1 MSNIPSHVAELSLQE
16 RRELL
21 KKLLEQAA
29 ASKSQSTVSR
39 TCPVSFGQQ
48 RLWFLDRLMPGD
60 VSYLIPAHL
69 RLKGDLNVEA
79 LERALNETI
88 RRHESLRTAFA
99 LVEGQ
104 PVQLVAPALK
114 VALPVLD
121 LMALSEAAREA
132 EVQRLAN
139 DDARQSFDLAKGPLV
154 RAGLLRLRGQ
164 EHVLLLT
171 MHHIISDGWSVK
183 VLMTEL
189 AAIYEGFSEGRPS
202 PLPELPLQYR
212 DFARWQRAQ
221 LQGDVLNGQL
231 PYWSERLKDLPP
243 PISLPTDRP
252 RPDGQTFRGAS
263 KTIELPPPLTRDLK
277 SLSRREGATLF
288 MTLLAAFQ
296 VLLHRY
302 TGQTDIVV
310 GSPIAGRNH
319 PEVEQLIGFFINTLV
334 LRTDLRGKPSFR
346 ELLRRVR
353 ETTLEAYANQDVPF
367 ELLVE
372 RLNPARSLNQ
382 TPLFQVFFNML
393 NLPELENEISIR
405 GLAAER
411 LSSKEVES
419 KFDLTM
425 YVSEKNETIHFE
437 LVYNPDL
444 FESIR
449 MAEML
454 EQMSCLLSSIARSPE
469 ERISCFSLVTAR
481 AKLLLPDPAE
491 PLECDW
497 EGSIHAKFSWQARN
511 TPGQTAL
518 IDSEEVWTYGELL
531 ARSNQL
537 AHCLIDSGIKPQDTV
552 AIYGHRSAS
561 LIWAIMATLK
571 ARAAFVMLDPSYPPS
586 RLIDC
591 MRAANPQGWLQIE
604 AAGELDGTLA
614 ELVASIPLKCR
625 QRLPARTTAEEQ
637 GLLSDYATDDPG
649 TESRPDDIAYVTF
662 TSGTTGA
669 PNGVVGTHRPLSHFL
684 HWHCSR
690 FGLTGSDRFSMLS
703 GLSHDPLLRDV
714 FTPLWVGASLHIPDP
729 DRIGAPGWLAR
740 WIAHESITI
749 THLTPAMA
757 QLLCEAGA
765 PTTYSKDILTSLRYV
780 FIGGDALRNS
790 DVSRSRDLAP
800 NATCVN
806 FYGTTETPQAVAYF
820 VVPDD
825 AGIGQENSLSSPGDR
840 VPLGRGVSDVQLLVL
855 SDCGQLA
862 GVGELG
868 EIHVRTPYLAKGYL
882 GNDSLSRQRF
892 IVNSFTNA
900 ATDRVYKTGD
910 LGRYLPDG
918 NVDFIGRSDDQ
929 VKIRGYR
936 VELGEIDA
944 AVRMLPRVLEAVTVV
959 RQGSSGDVLL
969 VAYYTASAGPAIS
982 VTELR
987 SFLKSRLPDYMLPS
1001 AFVRMDTLPLSPN
1014 GKVYR
1019 SALPL
1024 PSWAHQNVPKELLA
1038 ASGTPVMEMLAEI
1051 FAGVL
1056 RLDRVGPYDDFF
1068 EMGGHSLL
1076 AAQLISRVRDA
1087 FNVELPLRSL
1097 FQTPTVSGLA
1107 GSIESGME
1115 AGDGL
1120 QAPPIKR
1127 IPRKGGLPL
1136 SFAQRRLWF
1145 LEQLD
1150 PGNSA
1155 YNIAAAVRLEGR
1167 LDIAA
1172 LERSFNEITSRHE
1185 VLRTCFVS
1193 VEGSPGEVVSP
1204 AWTMTLPVV
1213 NLTSLSESQRE
1224 AEAQRLMV
1232 EETHRPF
1239 DLAQLPLLR
1248 VTLVQLREQEHV
1260 MLLAVHH
1267 IIFDGWSM
1275 GVLVRELT
1283 VLYEAFSRGSP
1294 STLPDLPIQYADYAN
1309 WQREWLQ
1316 GEVLQKQLS
1325 YWTQQLGSASEVL
1338 ELAPGQPRQPA
1349 KVRRG
1354 GRRFFSL
1361 DRDLTESVKRLGQQE
1376 RATLFMTLLA
1386 AFKAVLYRYTGQESV
1401 TVGSPIANRGRLEIE
1416 GLIGMFVN
1424 TLVLKTELS
1433 GDPSFKMLVGRVR
1446 DVCLG
1451 AFAHH
1456 EVPFEKLVEELQ
1468 PERSLGYSP
1477 LFQVMFILQDPAPP
1491 DLQLGGLKLKLLP
1504 LENRSSKFD
1513 LTLIAVDAMGSLRGV
1528 IEYDAELFDA
1538 TTIER
1543 LAGHFEALLNRVAL
1557 DADRA
1562 ISELDLILEPERQQL
1577 VAELNAT
1584 FADYP
1589 NDTCIHQLFEE
1600 QVERTPNAVALTYEH
1615 GQLSFADLN
1624 GRADLLANYLR
1635 ALGVGPE
1642 VIVAICVEPS
1652 LEMVVGLLGILK
1664 AGGALAPLDPR
1675 YPRRRLAF
1683 MLEDSGA
1690 AVVLT
1695 QSRLLQLIP
1704 EHNARSVCLDDWEP
1718 IARQGGAIT
1727 PAEVTARNLAY
1738 VIYTSGSTGR
1748 PKGVMGL
1755 HRGTVNRFAWMTRQ
1769 YPFDP
1774 DEVCC
1779 QKTSLSFVDSVWE
1792 IFGPLL
1798 QGNRLVI
1805 VPEPERK
1812 QVDLLVERLAS
1823 EKVTRIVLVPSQ
1835 LEAMLSSGTPLKTG
1849 LPDVKYWTSS
1859 GEALPGEL
1867 CYRFHQELPGRTLIN
1882 LYGSSE
1888 VSADATC
1895 YDVRGSGAYANA
1907 PIGRPIANTEVYI
1920 LGKHLTPALAGT
1932 AGELYIAGAG
1942 LARGYFN
1949 NPELTSE
1956 RFIPSPFG
1964 SQRGDRLYRTGDVA
1978 KYAGDGNIRYL
1989 GRTDNQVKIRGH
2001 RIELGEVEEK
2011 LARQAGVKQAVV
2023 EARDYAGD
2031 KRLVAYLAPKTGQE
2045 VSVVEVDRKLRE
2057 ELPDYMVPTAF
2068 VIMQELPLTPNGKID
2083 RRSLPGP
2090 GGARFASEES
2100 YVPPRTPV
2108 EEIVTRLWTE
2118 LLRVERCGLHD
2129 NFFNLGGHSLLA
2141 TQLISRVRQVLQVDL
2156 PLRSLFE
2163 SPTIEQFALAIDAAM
2178 KGEVGAKLPALVP
2191 FDLEPYS
2198 VGGGIQDGFFVAPVS
2213 FAQQRLWFLDQLDPG
2228 NTAYN
2233 IATAVRLKGTLN
2245 AAALEASINQVIE
2258 RHSILRTCIRTA
2270 RGQPVQVIMPAERM
2284 ALTAAG
2290 FESLPD
2296 SRRQN
2301 EAKRSATDAARKPFD
2316 LAAGPLLRAML
2327 VKLGGQEHLLLLTM
2341 HHAICDLW
2349 SVRVMIAEVAK
2360 LYEAA
2365 NEGKPASLA
2374 ELPVQYAHF
2383 ATWQRQWLQGETLEA
2398 EIEYWK
2404 RQLEGVS
2411 VLQLPADRPRPAVQT
2426 FRGARLPLSLSK
2438 SLTDSLDALSRREGV
2453 TLFMTLLGAFQTLL
2467 YRYTGQTDIA
2477 VGSPIASRHHGQ
2489 TEKLLGYFANTL
2501 VLRANLSGNPTF
2513 RQVLSQV
2520 RETALS
2526 AYSHQ
2531 DFPFE
2536 KIVEV
2541 LQPERDL
2548 SHNPLFQVLFALQNV
2563 PFEPPKASGLTMEFM
2578 GIDGNTARFD
2588 LVLGLTQTAEAIT
2601 GAFEYNTDLF
2611 DAETISRFADHL
2623 VTLLQSICDG
2633 PERRISI
2640 LSLMTSLEM
2649 KRQVVDWNNSFVS
2662 YRKDVPLHRL
2672 FEEQAGRA
2680 PGAIALV
2687 CGAERLTYGELN
2699 RRANQ
2704 VARHLQRF
2712 GEIRGNTVCIC
2723 VERHVELIV
2732 SMIGILKAGGAYLP
2746 LDPAHPKQRLAYM
2759 LEDTSVKVLLTGQR
2773 LLAGLGSGG
2782 AQRVCLDS
2790 GWDDISQEGTD
2801 DLPASVPSDSL
2812 AYVIYT
2818 SGSTGRPKGVQI
2830 KHSSIASLVRA
2841 TDFLFQSPEQEAP
2854 EQEIWTLFHS
2864 CAFDFSAWEIW
2875 GCLLRG
2881 SRLVIVPPQ
2890 TAQSPAEFFDLLR
2903 AETVTVLNQ
2912 TPSSLRQL
2920 VNLTDQDGQKSG
2932 AQAARKITD
2941 LSLRVIICGG
2951 EALPAELADQV
2962 LDWQVSAWNFY
2973 GPTEAAVWAA
2983 AGKIEPNSS
2992 KEGLLPIG
3000 SPLANTQIYLLDAN
3014 LEMAPVGVPGQLH
3027 IGGDGLA
3034 WGYLNRAEL
3043 TAERFIPD
3051 HFSGQPGRCLY
3062 RTGDLASYRPNG
3074 EINYLG
3080 RMDHQVKIRGYRI
3093 EIGEVESVL
3102 SRCPGVKQAV
3112 VVDRLDKAGAK
3123 QLMAYIVNNGSHDPT
3138 AGDLRDFL
3146 KKELPDHMVPSAF
3159 AALESLPM
3167 TPNGKIDRKALS
3179 ALDQL
3184 RPGLAGQYVAPRG
3197 FEEAVLAGVWADL
3210 LGLEEVGVHDSF
3222 FELGGHSLLTPAI
3235 VTKARELLRVELS
3248 LRDIFESPT
3257 IAELAECVERA
3268 RRLKSDSLSWSPLV
3282 ALHRGGR
3289 KRPFFCVHAGGG
3301 GVGCYLDLARHL
3313 GEDQP
3318 FYGLQAPEVGDSW
3331 ESTHYY
3337 SSVEE
3342 MAAEYVEAVCRA
3354 RPEGPYLI
3362 GGWSAG
3368 GVIAFEVAQQ
3378 LKSLGKEV
3386 GLLALMDCMPR
3397 SMATVNFNPGA
3408 LAFLYAR
3415 SMAVSSGKDL
3425 PLAFDAIQDSGLDE
3439 QLSYLSGRLKAAGI
3453 LPEQTRVEWFRR
3465 ILDGMM
3471 TRDQHLRRYVP
3482 RVYPGRITLFRGN
3495 QVDADFIK
3503 AQDVLD
3509 GNIIDHSD
3517 PTNGWGRL
3525 STEPV
3530 EVHEVP
3536 GHHYTIVVEPN
3547 VKALARQLRLCIE
3560 KVQARQADWL
3570 GERPSRAPNKSAR
3583 GLG

>member
-1 MSNIPSHVAELSLQE
+1 MSNLPGQVADLSLQE

-21 KKLLEQAA
+21 KKLLKHAA
-29 ASKSQSTVSR
+29 ASKSQTTVSR
-39 TCPVSFGQQ
+39 ACPVSFGQQ
-48 RLWFLDRLMPGD
+48 RLWLLDRLMPGD

-69 RLKGDLNVEA
+69 RLKGALNVEA

-99 LVEGQ
+99 LVDGQ
-104 PVQLVAPALK
+104 PVQLVASALK
-114 VALPVLD
+114 VALPVVS
-121 LMALSEAAREA
+121 LMAMSEAAREA
-132 EVQRLAN
+132 QLQRLAN
-139 DDARQSFDLAKGPLV
+139 DDARQPFDLAKGPLV
-154 RAGLLRLRGQ
+154 RAGLLRLGRQ

-183 VLMTEL
+183 LLMTEL

-202 PLPELPLQYR
+202 ALPELPLQYK

-221 LQGDVLNGQL
+221 LRGDVLNEQL
-231 PYWSERLKDLPP
+231 AYWSQRLKDLPP

-252 RPDGQTFRGAS
+252 RPDVQTFRGAS
-263 KTIELPPPLTRDLK
+263 KTIELPSPLTRDLK

-288 MTLLAAFQ
+288 MTLLAAFK

-302 TGQTDIVV
+302 TRQTDIVV

-334 LRTDLRGKPSFR
+334 LRTDLRGNPSFR
-346 ELLRRVR
+346 ELLGRVR
-353 ETTLEAYANQDVPF
+353 ETTLEAYAHQDVPF

-393 NLPELENEISIR
+393 NLPELENEISIQEI
-405 GLAAER
+405 AAQR
-411 LSSKEVES
+411 LSSREVES

-444 FESIR
+444 FDSLR

-454 EQMSCLLSSIARSPE
+454 EQMSCLLSSMARSPE
-469 ERISCFSLVTAR
+469 ERISCFSFVTPR
-481 AKLLLPDPAE
+481 AKLLLPDPAQ
-491 PLECDW
+491 PLECSWD
-497 EGSIHAKFSWQARN
+497 GSIHAKFSSQARA

-518 IDSEEVWTYGELL
+518 IDSEEAWTYGELL

-571 ARAAFVMLDPSYPPS
+571 AGAAFFILDPSYPPS

-591 MRAANPQGWLQIE
+591 LRAAKPRGWLQTQ
-604 AAGELDGTLA
+604 AAGELAGTLA
-614 ELVASIPLKCR
+614 ELVTSMPLKCR
-625 QRLPARTTAEEQ
+625 QRLPARSAAEEQ
-637 GLLSDYATDDPG
+637 SLLSDYATDDPG
-649 TESRPDDIAYVTF
+649 IDSRPDEIAYVTF

-669 PNGVVGTHRPLSHFL
+669 PVGVVGTHRPLSHFL
-684 HWHCSR
+684 QWHCSR
-690 FGLTGSDRFSMLS
+690 FGLTGADRFGMLS
-703 GLSHDPLLRDV
+703 GLSHDPLLRDI
-714 FTPLWVGASLHIPDP
+714 FTPLWVGASLRIPDP
-729 DRIGAPGWLAR
+729 ERIGAPGWLTW
-740 WIAHESITI
+740 WIGHESISI

-757 QLLCEAGA
+757 QLLCGAGE
-765 PTTYSKDILTSLRYV
+765 PTPYSKGILTSLRYV
-780 FIGGDALRNS
+780 FIGGAVLRNS
-790 DVSRSRDLAP
+790 DVSRIRELAP

-806 FYGTTETPQAVAYF
+806 FYGTTETPQAMAYF

-825 AGIGQENSLSSPGDR
+825 AGTGQRNSLSNPEGR
-840 VPLGRGVSDVQLLVL
+840 VPLGRGIRDVQLLLL

-882 GNDSLSRQRF
+882 GNDSLTSERF
-892 IVNSFTNA
+892 IVNSFTDVT
-900 ATDRVYKTGD
+900 TDRVYKTGD

-944 AVRMLPRVLEAVTVV
+944 AVRMLPRVLEAFTVV
-959 RQGSSGDVLL
+959 HQGLSGDDLL

-987 SFLKSRLPDYMLPS
+987 SFLKSRLPDHMLPS

-1014 GKVYR
+1014 GKVDR
-1019 SALPL
+1019 NALPL
-1024 PSWAHQNVPKELLA
+1024 PSRAHNNIPKELLA
-1038 ASGTPVMEMLAEI
+1038 ASGTPVMEMLAGI
-1051 FAGVL
+1051 FARVL
-1056 RLDRVGPYDDFF
+1056 HLDQVGPHDDFF

-1087 FNVELPLRSL
+1087 FNVELPLRCV

-1115 AGDGL
+1115 AGDGIK
-1120 QAPPIKR
+1120 APPIKR
-1127 IPRKGGLPL
+1127 IPREGSLPL

-1185 VLRTCFVS
+1185 VLRTCFIS
-1193 VEGSPGEVVSP
+1193 VEGSPAEVISP

-1213 NLTSLSESQRE
+1213 NLTSLSAPQGE
-1224 AEAQRLMV
+1224 AKARRLMV

-1248 VTLVQLREQEHV
+1248 TTLVQLGEQEHV

-1283 VLYEAFSRGSP
+1283 ALYKAFCGGSP
-1294 STLPDLPIQYADYAN
+1294 STFPDLPIQYADYAN

-1316 GEVLQKQLS
+1316 GEVLKKQLS
-1325 YWTQQLGSASEVL
+1325 YWTEQLGSASEVL
-1338 ELAPGQPRQPA
+1338 ELAPGQPRPPA
-1349 KVRRG
+1349 QVRHG

-1361 DRDLTESVKRLGQQE
+1361 DRDLTDSVKRLGQQA

-1386 AFKAVLYRYTGQESV
+1386 AFKALLYRYTGQESIA
-1401 TVGSPIANRGRLEIE
+1401 VGSPIANRGRGEIE

-1446 DVCLG
+1446 EVCLG

-1477 LFQVMFILQDPAPP
+1477 LFQIMFILQDPAPP
-1491 DLQLGGLKLKLLP
+1491 DLQLGDLRLKLLP
-1504 LENRSSKFD
+1504 LENRSAKFD
-1513 LTLIAVDAMGSLRGV
+1513 LTLIAVDALGTLRGA

-1538 TTIER
+1538 ATIER
-1543 LAGHFEALLNRVAL
+1543 LAGHFEALVDRAAR

-1577 VAELNAT
+1577 VELNRT
-1584 FADYP
+1584 FAHYP
-1589 NDTCIHQLFEE
+1589 NYACIHQLFEE
-1600 QVERTPNAVALTYEH
+1600 QVERTPDAVALTYEH
-1615 GQLSFADLN
+1615 ELLSFVELN
-1624 GRADLLANYLR
+1624 RRAGLLANYLR

-1642 VIVAICVEPS
+1642 AVVAICVEPS

-1683 MLEDSGA
+1683 MLEDSAA

-1695 QSRLLQLIP
+1695 QNRLLELIP
-1704 EHNARSVCLDDWEP
+1704 EHNATSVCLDDWEP
-1718 IARQGGAIT
+1718 IAGQGGVLT
-1727 PAEVTARNLAY
+1727 PAEVTAQNLAY

-1748 PKGVMGL
+1748 SKGVMGL
-1755 HRGTVNRFAWMTRQ
+1755 HRGAVNRFAWMTRA
-1769 YPFDP
+1769 YPFAS

-1798 QGNRLVI
+1798 QGKRLVI
-1805 VPEPERK
+1805 VPEAERK
-1812 QVDLLVERLAS
+1812 QIDLLVERLAS

-1835 LEAMLSSGTPLKTG
+1835 LEAMLGSGTSLKTG

-1859 GEALPGEL
+1859 GEALSGEL
-1867 CYRFHQELPGRTLIN
+1867 YHRFHDELPERTLIN

-1895 YDVRGSGAYANA
+1895 YEVRGSGAYANV
-1907 PIGRPIANTEVYI
+1907 PIGRPIANTEVY
-1920 LGKHLTPALAGT
+1920 LLDKHLRLALAGT
-1932 AGELYIAGAG
+1932 AGELYVAGPG

-1956 RFIPSPFG
+1956 RFIPNPFRSEG
-1964 SQRGDRLYRTGDVA
+1964 GDRLYRTGDVA
-1978 KYAGDGNIRYL
+1978 KYAADGNIRFL

-2001 RIELGEVEEK
+2001 RIELGEVEGK
-2011 LARQAGVKQAVV
+2011 LARQACVKQAVV
-2023 EARDYAGD
+2023 SALDYAGD

-2045 VSVVEVDRKLRE
+2045 VSIVEVDRKLRE
-2057 ELPDYMVPTAF
+2057 ELPAYMVPATF
-2068 VIMQELPLTPNGKID
+2068 VILQALPLTPNGKVD
-2083 RRSLPGP
+2083 RNSLPGP
-2090 GGARFASEES
+2090 DGARFASEES

-2108 EEIVTRLWTE
+2108 EEILTRLWAE
-2118 LLRVERCGLHD
+2118 LLGVERCGLHD
-2129 NFFNLGGHSLLA
+2129 NFFKLGGHSLLA
-2141 TQLISRVRQVLQVDL
+2141 TQLISRVRQVLHVDL

-2163 SPTIEQFALAIDAAM
+2163 SPTIGEFALAIHAAM
-2178 KGEVGAKLPALVP
+2178 KGEAGAKLPALVP
-2191 FDLEPYS
+2191 FDLERYS
-2198 VGGGIQDGFFVAPVS
+2198 VDGEIQHGCFVAPVS

-2233 IATAVRLKGTLN
+2233 IATAVLLKGTLN
-2245 AAALEASINQVIE
+2245 SPALEASINQVMG
-2258 RHSILRTCIRTA
+2258 RHSILRTCIRMA
-2270 RGQPVQVIMPAERM
+2270 KGQPVQVIMPAEQM
-2284 ALTAAG
+2284 ALTVAD
-2290 FESLPD
+2290 FQPLPP

-2301 EAKRSATDAARKPFD
+2301 EAKRPAADAARKPFD

-2327 VKLGGQEHLLLLTM
+2327 LKLGGQEHLLLLTM

-2349 SVRVMIAEVAK
+2349 SVRVMITEVAK
-2360 LYEAA
+2360 FYEAA
-2365 NEGKPASLA
+2365 SEGQPAGLA

-2383 ATWQRQWLQGETLEA
+2383 ATWQRQWLQGKTLET

-2404 RQLEGVS
+2404 RQLDGVS
-2411 VLQLPADRPRPAVQT
+2411 VLQLPTDRPRPAVQT
-2426 FRGARLPLSLSK
+2426 FRGARLDLSLSK
-2438 SLTDSLDALSRREGV
+2438 SLTDSLDALSRQEGV

-2501 VLRANLSGNPTF
+2501 VLRGNLSGNPTF
-2513 RQVLSQV
+2513 RQLLGQV
-2520 RETALS
+2520 KETALG

-2536 KIVEV
+2536 KIVEA

-2563 PFEPPKASGLTMEFM
+2563 PFEPPKASGLTMEFI
-2578 GIDGNTARFD
+2578 GIDGDTARFD
-2588 LVLGLTQTAEAIT
+2588 LVLGLTKTVQAIT

-2611 DAETISRFADHL
+2611 DAETISRLADHF
-2623 VTLLQSICDG
+2623 VTLLQSICAG
-2633 PERRISI
+2633 PEQRIST
-2640 LSLMTSLEM
+2640 LSLMTRLEM
-2649 KRQVVDWNNSFVS
+2649 KRQVIDWNNSLAS

-2672 FEEQAGRA
+2672 FEEQAGRT
-2680 PGAIALV
+2680 PGSVALV
-2687 CGAERLTYGELN
+2687 CGAEQLTYRELN

-2704 VARHLQRF
+2704 LARHLERF
-2712 GEIRGNTVCIC
+2712 GEIRGATVGIC
-2723 VERHVELIV
+2723 VERNVELIV
-2732 SMIGILKAGGAYLP
+2732 GMMGILKAGAAYLP

-2759 LEDTSVKVLLTGQR
+2759 LEDASVKVLLTGQR
-2773 LLAGLGSGG
+2773 LFAGLSSSL

-2790 GWDDISQEGTD
+2790 DWDAISQEGAD
-2801 DLPASVPSDSL
+2801 DLPDSVPGDFL

-2830 KHSSIASLVRA
+2830 EHSSIASLVAA
-2841 TDFLFQSPEQEAP
+2841 TDFLFQSPEQEA
-2854 EQEIWTLFHS
+2854 WTLFHS

-2881 SRLVIVPPQ
+2881 SRLVIVPLQ

-2903 AETVTVLNQ
+2903 VETVTVLNQ

-2920 VNLTDQDGQKSG
+2920 INLTGENGQESRV
-2932 AQAARKITD
+2932 QAVRTIAE
-2941 LSLRVIICGG
+2941 LPLRLIICGG
-2951 EALPAELADQV
+2951 EALSAELADQMA
-2962 LDWQVSAWNFY
+2962 DWQVPVWNFY

-2983 AGKIEPNSS
+2983 AGKIEPNNS

-3000 SPLANTQIYLLDAN
+3000 SPLANTQIYVPDAN

-3027 IGGDGLA
+3027 IGGDGVA

-3043 TAERFIPD
+3043 TAEQFIPD
-3051 HFSGQPGRCLY
+3051 HFSGEPGRRLY
-3062 RTGDLASYRPNG
+3062 RTGDLASYRPDG
-3074 EINYLG
+3074 KINYLG

-3112 VVDRLDKAGAK
+3112 VVDRLDKAGGK
-3123 QLMAYIVNNGSHDPT
+3123 QLMAYIVSNGVHDPA

-3159 AALESLPM
+3159 VALESLPL

-3179 ALDQL
+3179 LLDQL

-3210 LGLEEVGVHDSF
+3210 LGLEEVGIHDNF
-3222 FELGGHSLLTPAI
+3222 FELGGHSLLTPA
-3235 VTKARELLRVELS
+3235 VLTKARELLRVQLS

-3257 IAELAECVERA
+3257 IAELAKSVNRA
-3268 RRLKSDSLSWSPLV
+3268 RRLKSDSLSWSPVV
-3282 ALHRGGR
+3282 ALQRGGR
-3289 KRPFFCVHAGGG
+3289 KPPFFCVHAGGG

-3313 GEDQP
+3313 GGDQP
-3318 FYGLQAPEVGDSW
+3318 FYGLQAPEVGDGVGDGYPRP
-3331 ESTHYY
+3331 HYY

-3354 RPEGPYLI
+3354 RPEEPYLI

-3425 PLAFDAIQDSGLDE
+3425 PVAFDALQDLELDG

-3471 TRDQHLRRYVP
+3471 ARDQHLRRYVP

-3495 QVDADFIK
+3495 QVDSDFIK

-3509 GNIIDHSD
+3509 GNIIDYND
-3517 PTNGWGRL
+3517 LTNGWGRL

-3547 VKALARQLRLCIE
+3547 VKALARQLTLCIE
-3560 KVQARQADWL
+3560 KVQVRKADGR
-3570 GERPSRAPNKSAR
+3570 GEQPSCAPNKSAR